1 MSMSLYMW
9 SAPVITDA
17 DEAAR
22 LLNLE
27 DDSVFEPSDR
37 LCRFFDELLERYP
50 SPDALTDR
58 ELEDGVTP
66 WADGHRL
73 EALGTGADVGTR
85 LRRWLR
91 GSRRRRVA
99 ARDRPRAI
107 RRQGDAL
114 VAGRP
119 VFGHG
124 DKKRAADEF
133 PSRQNA
139 IRTSVPRSDSDVTRS
154 PSVSLQISP
163 SPRPPPP

>member
-1 MSMSLYMW
+1 MASVASVSERPVAASPAMRMSLYVW
-9 SAPVITDA
+9 SAPVIT
-17 DEAAR
+17 EA
-22 LLNLE
+22 
-27 DDSVFEPSDR
+27 
-37 LCRFFDELLERYP
+37 C
-50 SPDALTDR
+50 
-58 ELEDGVTP
+58 
-66 WADGHRL
+66 L

-91 GSRRRRVA
+91 GGRRRRVA

-124 DKKRAADEF
+124 DRKRAADEF
-133 PSRQNA
+133 PSRENA
-139 IRTSVPRSDSDVTRS
+139 IRISVPRSDSDVTRS
-154 PSVSLQISP
+154 PSVRLQISP